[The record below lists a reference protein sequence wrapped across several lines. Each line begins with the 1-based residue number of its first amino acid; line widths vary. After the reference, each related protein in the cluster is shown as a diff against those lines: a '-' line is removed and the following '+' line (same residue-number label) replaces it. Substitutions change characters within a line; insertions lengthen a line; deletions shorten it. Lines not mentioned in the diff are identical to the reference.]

1 MWEKAMPLGLPGKAF
16 QGDQFYSA
24 ENLDPVAIVSYYY
37 GNSYKSIKDNRQKK
51 EKKQVKSEEDATY
64 PSYNELYAEV
74 NEEKPNLIF
83 TIKDASG
90 KVVKKVFKKP
100 SKGLQRFHWNLRY
113 EENSPIDLS
122 SSSFYNPFAGVSE
135 GTLVNPGTYTIELD
149 LYDKGAITNLVSP
162 VSFNV
167 KALDNT
173 VMPAEDR
180 AAKVAFQREVSELLG
195 EMSASGRILSEI
207 SNKLKYIKEAVKVVE
222 KPIGPLSN
230 TIRDIELRV
239 KDINTRLYGDS
250 VKRRLDIQQL
260 TSPSSRLGSMVYE
273 QKYSTAAPTL
283 THVRSF
289 AIAKEEYL
297 PIKVEIEN
305 LMKEDIK
312 KLEDELK
319 AVGAPYTP
327 GRIVEEQ

>member
-1 MWEKAMPLGLPGKAF
+1 M
-16 QGDQFYSA
+16 
-24 ENLDPVAIVSYYY
+24 
-37 GNSYKSIKDNRQKK
+37 
-51 EKKQVKSEEDATY
+51 
-64 PSYNELYAEV
+64 
-74 NEEKPNLIF
+74 
-83 TIKDASG
+83 
-90 KVVKKVFKKP
+90 FKKP